1 MGLLRRHGRHG
12 GRVNGLMRRDGRALD
27 GRVKGLLRRH
37 GRHGGRAYGL
47 MRRDGRVVLIASPLR
62 QKAKAGERERER
74 LVQVRPPL
82 LERPPRCLTR
92 AAIRLGYRSRC
103 YPPPP
108 RRARTGTAD
117 GRIIIDGRG
126 RWRDVC
132 GRWPLALRAGVLGLG
147 ADFQVLIVRLDAA
160 GAPADYA
167 VVPGTV
173 DGTGAAF
180 GAAHAYADESGEP
193 SWHRIVRHEEDGRR
207 VELVPWMDG

>member
-1 MGLLRRHGRHG
+1 MEAIHTDAPVFHASTAFAVDDDLFDVRDFAAVVESDETTLVNDGDAG
-12 GRVNGLMRRDGRALD
+12 G
-27 GRVKGLLRRH
+27 
-37 GRHGGRAYGL
+37 AYL
-47 MRRDGRVVLIASPLR
+47 
-62 QKAKAGERERER
+62 
-74 LVQVRPPL
+74 
-82 LERPPRCLTR
+82 
-92 AAIRLGYRSRC
+92 
-103 YPPPP
+103 
-108 RRARTGTAD
+108 
-117 GRIIIDGRG
+117 
-126 RWRDVC
+126 
-132 GRWPLALRAGVLGLG
+132 LGLG